1 MTDAPVKPPCGQR
14 HLLPL
19 CETLW
24 HTLCNSV
31 SDGYL
36 LDCFVTCLL
45 RRPAAI
51 RDKFAAERTHDAYS
65 RSRFVYCWASPNR
78 SIARAIA
85 FGNAAGQALPGS
97 MCEGSVE
104 PPRRQVAKQ

>member
-1 MTDAPVKPPCGQR
+1 MALRAKALWPV
-14 HLLPL
+14 HLSSARSAKKCLPSL

-36 LDCFVTCLL
+36 LDCFLAYLL

-51 RDKFAAERTHDAYS
+51 RDEFAAERTHDAYS
-65 RSRFVYCWASPNR
+65 RSRFVDCWASP
-78 SIARAIA
+78 
-85 FGNAAGQALPGS
+85 
-97 MCEGSVE
+97 
-104 PPRRQVAKQ
+104 